1 MHECAESKVAVTA
14 PMALAGIDVAAID
27 AAAAAAKKAAG
38 EEAAAKSA
46 KAEEARKAADAELR
60 MRLSVVASDQVAI
73 NDPTALYTPACSI
86 ESETANARG
95 RHPSSLVRGR
105 R

>member
-27 AAAAAAKKAAG
+27 AAAAAAAKKAAG

-86 ESETANARG
+86 E
-95 RHPSSLVRGR
+95 
-105 R
+105 